1 MRSRKRETML
11 NCEQTCLVATCCA
24 SLMYSC
30 QIIIIGVDYVY
41 TCIRIP
47 VLCCTNGI
55 SSDRKSVV

>member
-55 SSDRKSVV
+55 SS